1 MKTEI
6 FIFKTNVHTEAH
18 VEQVAAL
25 FGVVE
30 SIKQWSF
37 DLEDCDNILRIV
49 ARGIRPRAVEQLL
62 LNEGLACEHMA
73 YEL

>member
-1 MKTEI
+1 MMTEV
-6 FIFKTNVHTEAH
+6 FIFKTGVHTAVH
-18 VEQVAAL
+18 VQQVAAL
-25 FGVVE
+25 FGAVE
-30 SIKQWSF
+30 AIKQWSF